1 MFHTTGF
8 WNQEVFQVGIKQE
21 SLSGLEIWAFVHQ
34 KDPER
39 MREPSL
45 VASGSLEVEKQEDEA
60 WSQGK
65 QALLRPPLFTG
76 VAGNCEGFLRPA
88 RQ

>member
-1 MFHTTGF
+1 M
-8 WNQEVFQVGIKQE
+8 GIKQE

-76 VAGNCEGFLRPA
+76 VAGNCEGFLSQQGSDCWSLA
-88 RQ
+88 QCWAWSS